1 MDLRSEIEQHAHLMK
16 SKVASQ
22 LQDIHQIQDT
32 VVLLED
38 RISVL
43 QDEINSINQSL
54 EPDIRE
60 LAAKI
65 ELIAQWQS
73 ALAEHKN
80 RLSAKQMLI
89 AAHAAIENNHA
100 RIEKSL
106 AELAEKQASVSDS
119 ITQFHK
125 AHPDISSNIEERLHR
140 ELQTKKSELASI
152 SNKIAHLETI
162 QKKLN
167 VIVKFFLDLLQ
178 SLGWLA
184 DPLAVEQEKLQGI
197 TTDIAQITQ
206 TLNEYSARQ
215 QEITELRDKNE
226 LISTETEKL
235 IQDKVQLQQIED
247 TKRAI
252 SESQQTIKQLN
263 SQINE
268 TSSNCSAIK
277 KRIEDKKLNQKLT
290 AQQLL
295 VEEKNK
301 KKALVQEKSQQL
313 ADIDSPKRAALKTVL
328 NDALLDIATHQTQYL
343 QAKEGFKSAHPNTQ
357 FFKPTTTTSG
367 TRDIPNYIALA
378 RIRQAIENFQTGL
391 ESTSQEYRLLSQIT
405 TKLLLWQIAA
415 ESSTTANLSMQE
427 RNSAHQD
434 LNTEI
439 AKLITALPIDNPIH
453 AIQHYIATL
462 TLPLEA
468 VEHHTNSRTKK
479 NRK

>member
-73 ALAEHKN
+73 ALAEHKI

-119 ITQFHK
+119 ITKFHK
-125 AHPDISSNIEERLHR
+125 AHPDISSNIEESLRR

-235 IQDKVQLQQIED
+235 IQDKVQLKQIED

-295 VEEKNK
+295 VEEKNN

-343 QAKEGFKSAHPNTQ
+343 QAKEGFKSAHPKTQ

-405 TKLLLWQIAA
+405 TKLLLWQMA

-434 LNTEI
+434 LNNEI

-468 VEHHTNSRTKK
+468 VEDHTNSRTKK